1 MFGKGVLAILLIV
14 ALAGASIRAGQ
25 AQPAPGSEQAE
36 ANPLEA
42 GHAEVGHLEVVGP
55 GDNLFRIAQRHGTT
69 VEALLHA
76 NQLASPDWIVVGQL
90 LRIPASD
97 GSVDLP
103 ADLTIQSPQT
113 ESGGTTAGSD
123 FDGTGSG
130 GDSIGGAQ
138 IAAPAYTL
146 PPAAAEHV
154 RYPSGRR
161 IVIDVSD
168 QTLTAY
174 DNGAVAGYFVVSTGK
189 PTTPTVLGNYA
200 IYSRY
205 VSQDMS
211 GPGYYAPG
219 VPFVQYFWSG
229 YSIHGTYW
237 HTDFGTPVSHGCV
250 NMQTPEAQWVWDWA
264 SIGTP
269 VTVQP

>member
-1 MFGKGVLAILLIV
+1 MLGKLVLAILIV
-14 ALAGASIRAGQ
+14 AALGFTTARV
-25 AQPAPGSEQAE
+25 
-36 ANPLEA
+36 
-42 GHAEVGHLEVVGP
+42 GHAQAAPDSDHREAGHLEVVAP
-55 GDNLFRIAQRHGTT
+55 GDNLFRIAQRHSTT
-69 VEALLHA
+69 VEALVHA
-76 NQLASPDWIVVGQL
+76 NQLASPDWIAVGQL

-97 GSVDLP
+97 GSIVLP
-103 ADLTIQSPQT
+103 ADLTIQSPKPA
-113 ESGGTTAGSD
+113 SGGTTAGGGVGGGVG
-123 FDGTGSG
+123 GTWFA
-130 GDSIGGAQ
+130 GDSIGGAR
-138 IAAPAYTL
+138 IASAAPAYSL

-161 IVIDVSD
+161 IVIDLSD

-237 HTDFGTPVSHGCV
+237 HNDFGMPVSHGCV